1 MKIKTTKRNVIWSVQ
16 KRVQKKEGQGEW
28 RTVVDDL
35 GPVLVVDRQAARDIV
50 NIYRTGNKR
59 SKFRISRVTIQ

>member
-50 NIYRTGNKR
+50 NAYRTGNKR